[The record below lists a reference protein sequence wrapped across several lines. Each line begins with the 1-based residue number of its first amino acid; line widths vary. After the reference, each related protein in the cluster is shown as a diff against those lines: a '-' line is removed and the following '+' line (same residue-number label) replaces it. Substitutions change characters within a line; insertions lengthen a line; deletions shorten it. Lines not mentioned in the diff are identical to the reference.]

1 MSLEYE
7 AELIIPNCTWEWN
20 NPVLRKRGELNKTR
34 ERERERE
41 SFWSFPPWNSLIFH
55 RKPIREVKL
64 QKDAFKI
71 KLPTSG

>member
-34 ERERERE
+34 ERENP
-41 SFWSFPPWNSLIFH
+41 F
-55 RKPIREVKL
+55 EVFRRGTRSYFTENPSARLNCKKMHLKL
-64 QKDAFKI
+64 NYQ
-71 KLPTSG
+71 LPGKQI